1 MRKKTLRI
9 VSLVLVA
16 AALLTNMVFAAES
29 RESKYIS
36 NYTAMVVDAGNG
48 LVKVN
53 FSISGT
59 RKLPQLGAMKID
71 IYSISEGKV
80 FTFDYTNPEYT
91 DDMMGTDTF
100 FFGNSLYYQGKVGEK
115 YAAIVRFYAADDKG
129 SDTATYETGFVK
141 MN

>member
-36 NYTAMVVDAGNG
+36 NYFAMVADAGNG

-53 FSISGT
+53 FDITGT
-59 RKLPQLGAMKID
+59 RRLPKLGAMKID

-80 FTFDYTNPEYT
+80 FTFDYTDPDYT

-100 FFGNSLYYQGKVGEK
+100 AYANSIYYQGKVGEK
-115 YAAIVRFYAADDKG
+115 YAALVTFYAADDKG
-129 SDTATYETGFVK
+129 SDIAAYSTEFVK

>member
-36 NYTAMVVDAGNG
+36 NYLAMVVDAGNG
-48 LVKVN
+48 MVKVN
-53 FSISGT
+53 FSITGT
-59 RKLPQLGAMKID
+59 GTKPMLGAMKID
-71 IYSISEGKV
+71 IYSLSEGKV
-80 FTFDYTNPEYT
+80 KTFEYTDPEYT
-91 DDMMGTDTF
+91 DIMMGTDKF
-100 FFGNSLYYQGKVGEK
+100 LYGNSVYYQGKVGEK
-115 YAAIVRFYAADDKG
+115 YAANVRFYAADDKG
-129 SDTATYETGFVK
+129 SDTATYETEFIK